1 MVHHFTLHGAG
12 GTRLI
17 LTQSLYY
24 YNTETVIG
32 FVPEAYLV
40 TEGSNLSANLNV
52 ELISGQL
59 GRKVIVNFDTFDGS
73 AAG

>member
-1 MVHHFTLHGAG
+1 MYGAG

-40 TEGSNLSANLNV
+40 TEGTNLSVNLIV

-59 GRKVIVNFDTFDGS
+59 GREVIVNFDTFDGS
-73 AAG
+73 AVG

>member
-1 MVHHFTLHGAG
+1 MYGAG

-32 FVPEAYLV
+32 FVPEAYLI
-40 TEGSNLSANLNV
+40 TEGTNLSVNLIV

-59 GRKVIVNFDTFDGS
+59 GREVIVNFDTFDGS
-73 AAG
+73 AVG